1 MKYIF
6 ALDLSLHSRWAK
18 PKSQNVRS
26 QTWAQCVLHMQCMQ
40 RSAALCFVLDPTPF
54 NLQSPTYTCTW
65 CMFSLAG
72 CEGLASPM
80 CTLGLS
86 ESQRVHQ
93 SLGSDSCLLHIG
105 NPSHSI
111 ICTNNQI
118 TFQIIVQSPTTMW
131 GMAKRALQ
139 LSFLLLVELPIRLL
153 MLLVINVLGLILPEL
168 VVWVAKTTMI
178 RHARS
183 SS

>member
-1 MKYIF
+1 MGTMCITHAVRPYVLFWIRPFLISNRQPTHVHGVCFRWQGVKAAHHRC
-6 ALDLSLHSRWAK
+6 AL
-18 PKSQNVRS
+18 
-26 QTWAQCVLHMQCMQ
+26 
-40 RSAALCFVLDPTPF
+40 
-54 NLQSPTYTCTW
+54 
-65 CMFSLAG
+65 
-72 CEGLASPM
+72 
-80 CTLGLS
+80 
-86 ESQRVHQ
+86 
-93 SLGSDSCLLHIG
+93 LGSLKVKEYINLWDSCLLHIG
-105 NPSHSI
+105 NSSHKI

-131 GMAKRALQ
+131 GMVKRALQ

>member
-1 MKYIF
+1 
-6 ALDLSLHSRWAK
+6 
-18 PKSQNVRS
+18 
-26 QTWAQCVLHMQCMQ
+26 
-40 RSAALCFVLDPTPF
+40 
-54 NLQSPTYTCTW
+54 
-65 CMFSLAG
+65 MFSLAG
-72 CEGLASPM
+72 CEGR
-80 CTLGLS
+80 T
-86 ESQRVHQ
+86 HQ
-93 SLGSDSCLLHIG
+93 CALLGSLKVKEYINLWDSCLLHIG
-105 NPSHSI
+105 NSSRKI